1 MIDETDLKIL
11 DELRKEGRATFSD
24 IADTLDLATSTVT
37 ARFQKLQ
44 ERGVLTGF
52 KPEID
57 YEELGFDL
65 TAMIAVTAEAE
76 RIEDTAEKLMDHE
89 RVISFFEVTGTTDMI
104 VISRFIDREDMNAFL
119 KEIQQTDGVRSTETN
134 VILTPPTIDDNID
147 LRSLQGRDRSKLDL

>member
-24 IADTLDLATSTVT
+24 IADTLGLATSTVT

-76 RIEDTAEKLMDHE
+76 KIEDTAEKLMDHE

>member
-1 MIDETDLKIL
+1 MIDSTDLKIL
-11 DELRKEGRATFSD
+11 DELRKDGRATFSD

-65 TAMIAVTAEAE
+65 TAMIAVTAQAE
-76 RIEDTAEKLMDHE
+76 KIEDTAEKLKEHD
-89 RVISFFEVTGTTDMI
+89 RVISFFEVTGTTDMV

-119 KEIQQTDGVRSTETN
+119 KDIQQTDGVRSTETN

-147 LRSLQGRDRSKLDL
+147 LRSVERKDWSKLDL